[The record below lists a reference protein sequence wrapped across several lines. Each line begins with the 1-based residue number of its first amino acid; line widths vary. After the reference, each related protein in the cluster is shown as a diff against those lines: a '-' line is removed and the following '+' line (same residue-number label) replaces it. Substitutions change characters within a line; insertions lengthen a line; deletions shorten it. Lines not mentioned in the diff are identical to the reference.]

1 MALMPVT
8 DSIFLLAESREHPM
22 HVGGL
27 ELFAP
32 PPGAGPDFAREVYDR
47 LMTQT
52 GVNPLFRKR
61 PGRPV
66 SSLGNLT
73 WAQDTELDLEY
84 HVRRSALPAP
94 GRIRELLEMVSR
106 LHGSLLDRHRPLWEM
121 HVIEGL
127 EDGRVAV
134 YTKIHHAMLD
144 GVSALRTL
152 QRSLSTDP
160 EARDCPAPW
169 GLDRRVRRDP
179 GPSLLGL
186 NPLTLL
192 GAGARLLGEVA
203 GLAPATLRVAGSAL
217 REDGLVLPMSAPRTM
232 FNVSIGGARR
242 FAAQSWSYD
251 RLKAVRAATGATL
264 NDVVLAMCS
273 GALRRYLLERGALPD
288 APLIA
293 MVPVSM
299 RALTEREEIG
309 GNAVSSVLCNLG
321 THLVDPLARLAV
333 IRNSMSQAKAVI
345 SEMTPLQS
353 LVIAALT
360 VAPLGL
366 SPLPGFVDH
375 TRPPFNVVISNVP
388 GPRETMYWNGARL
401 DGIYPMSIAMDGQA
415 LNITLASNGDSLDFG
430 VVGCRTRVPHLQ
442 RILLHLENTLAELEK
457 AVGAGA

>member
-1 MALMPVT
+1 MPVT

-27 ELFAP
+27 ELFVP
-32 PPGAGPDFAREVYDR
+32 PPDAGPDFARQVYDR
-47 LMTQT
+47 LMAET
-52 GVNPLFRKR
+52 GISPLFRKR
-61 PGRPV
+61 PGNPV
-66 SSLGNLT
+66 SSLGYLT
-73 WAQDTELDLEY
+73 WAQDTDLDLEY

-144 GVSALRTL
+144 GVSALRAL

-179 GPSLLGL
+179 GRSLIGL
-186 NPLTLL
+186 NPLPLL
-192 GAGARLLGEVA
+192 GAGTRLVGEVA
-203 GLAPATLRVAGSAL
+203 GLAPATLRVASSAL
-217 REDGLVLPMSAPRTM
+217 REGGLVLPMSAPQTM

-242 FAAQSWSYD
+242 FAAQSWPYD

-273 GALRRYLLERGALPD
+273 GALRRYLLERGALPE

-299 RALTEREEIG
+299 RELTEREEIG
-309 GNAVSSVLCNLG
+309 GNAVTTVLCNLG
-321 THLVDPLARLAV
+321 THLGDPAARLAL
-333 IRNSMSQAKAVI
+333 IRHSMSQAKTVI

-353 LVIAALT
+353 LVVAAMT
-360 VAPLGL
+360 MAPLGL

-415 LNITLASNGDSLDFG
+415 LNITLASNGDTLDFG
-430 VVGCRTRVPHLQ
+430 VIGCRTRVPHLQ
-442 RILLHLENTLAELEK
+442 RILLHLESTLAELEA